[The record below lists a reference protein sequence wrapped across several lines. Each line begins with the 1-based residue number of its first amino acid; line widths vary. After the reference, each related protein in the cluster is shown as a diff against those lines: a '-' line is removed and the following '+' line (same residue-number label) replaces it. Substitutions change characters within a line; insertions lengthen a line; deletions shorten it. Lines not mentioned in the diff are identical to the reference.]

1 MRCPPA
7 PKALI
12 TMNILNPF
20 ESSDRSSN
28 NSHGFLQSPIDWI
41 GEMKADSTAKQ
52 SGGMKL
58 PLIGEL
64 SVPPLPGFGSEFP
77 GLFGSS
83 VSEKTGS
90 DSGIPGI
97 GKLPLPGLN
106 MELPKLP
113 IPGQP
118 RLPVPELPK
127 LPVPE
132 LPKPPVPE
140 LPRMPVPGMNMEL
153 PQPPVP
159 GMNTESM
166 GLPFPDLAG
175 LGDRAM
181 MPGADF
187 GLPNLNNL
195 INDTAGGGIPDLPGL
210 QLFDGMSTAGGL
222 RSGFGR
228 SVSTGNNLRSN
239 YSENDI
245 WSPQGN
251 NWSVGDDARSDY
263 NEDDIWAPTEAPWSL
278 GDQNVW
284 SDYEPF
290 SGRTNLGGNDSAG
303 RFPIPDSGLRTV
315 DDAGLNRSAMTG
327 DSTRGTAADAV
338 ASIGDADLRQVLK
351 AIEPLL
357 RSLEQMFA
365 MIAQQFAAMN
375 NGAAGGGAGEG
386 SNSGGSSRGSSRGNN
401 SDRWTG
407 GNTWGDSAGAGSDN
421 RDGWQYNAPARGH
434 HCDNTSRHRN
444 SDGSAVQPGKDG
456 SNEQTNSASKDNE
469 HRETSKDDIEQ
480 RRRDFEKEYNDRK
493 AGTTTGGGAGDGGT
507 AKPGSDKP
515 KSPEPDNDSKDSSG
529 IKDSG
534 KDANSPNKR
543 YADTGV
549 ERGRTLF
556 RDDFNGKLGEEP
568 NREVFDTEHIGADG
582 KTRQRGD
589 SIQEKGIISENNT
602 VMDGNGH
609 LQLFAK
615 KEQTWDPVAKEY
627 VPYTKGSYHTSDGMN
642 FKLDDHPDG
651 VVIEVR
657 AKHPTAPGAKFNAL
671 WIMTRDWTAKQGEKP
686 GSTVEYDAAEGGGAD
701 IAIHWPYKDA
711 NGETKVKHPGGFH
724 PKDVDFEDGQFH
736 TYTVAITKNPET
748 GRGDVTQYIDGK
760 KEYSAKKIFPSDK
773 ALHIKASMEVSPK
786 WTGKTLTSEG
796 GMNSD
801 AAGIIDYVDVSELKK
816 KGA

>member
-1 MRCPPA
+1 MRCPPE

-41 GEMKADSTAKQ
+41 GEMKADSTSKQ
-52 SGGMKL
+52 SGGMQL
-58 PLIGEL
+58 PLVGEL
-64 SVPPLPGFGSEFP
+64 SVPPLPGFGSEFS

-83 VSEKTGS
+83 NSEKTGS
-90 DSGIPGI
+90 DSGLPGL
-97 GKLPLPGLN
+97 GKLPLPGMN
-106 MELPKLP
+106 GELPKLP
-113 IPGQP
+113 LPGMNG
-118 RLPVPELPK
+118 ELPK
-127 LPVPE
+127 LPLPGMNGE
-132 LPKPPVPE
+132 LPKLPLPGMNGDVPR
-140 LPRMPVPGMNMEL
+140 LPLPGMNME
-153 PQPPVP
+153 
-159 GMNTESM
+159 
-166 GLPFPDLAG
+166 
-175 LGDRAM
+175 
-181 MPGADF
+181 
-187 GLPNLNNL
+187 
-195 INDTAGGGIPDLPGL
+195 LPGL
-210 QLFDGMSTAGGL
+210 QLFDGPST
-222 RSGFGR
+222 
-228 SVSTGNNLRSN
+228 
-239 YSENDI
+239 
-245 WSPQGN
+245 
-251 NWSVGDDARSDY
+251 SDV
-263 NEDDIWAPTEAPWSL
+263 WAPTEAPWSL
-278 GDQNVW
+278 GDQDVW

-290 SGRTNLGGNDSAG
+290 PGRTNLGGDNSAG
-303 RFPIPDSGLRTV
+303 RFPKSEYEMR
-315 DDAGLNRSAMTG
+315 A
-327 DSTRGTAADAV
+327 AADRDLGRSSAGSDLTGGAATDAV
-338 ASIGDADLRQVLK
+338 SSIGDADLRQVLK

-357 RSLEQMFA
+357 RSLEHMFA
-365 MIAQQFAAMN
+365 LIAQQFAAMN
-375 NGAAGGGAGEG
+375 NGATGGGAG
-386 SNSGGSSRGSSRGNN
+386 SGFSDGGGSRGSS
-401 SDRWTG
+401 G
-407 GNTWGDSAGAGSDN
+407 GNSSGRWSGGNSWGDSAGAGRDN
-421 RDGWQYNAPARGH
+421 RDGWQHNAPEGEH
-434 HCDNTSRHRN
+434 HCDNANRHRG
-444 SDGSAVQPGKDG
+444 SDGTSVQPGKDG
-456 SNEQTNSASKDNE
+456 SADSSNSGSKGTE
-469 HRETSKDDIEQ
+469 PRETSSDDIEQ
-480 RRRDFEKEYNDRK
+480 RRKQFEKEYNDRK
-493 AGTTTGGGAGDGGT
+493 AGTTSGGGTSDGGT
-507 AKPGSDKP
+507 TKPGGDNS

-534 KDANSPNKR
+534 KDADSPNKR

-568 NREVFDTEHIGADG
+568 NRKVFDTEHIGADG

-589 SIQEKGIISENNT
+589 SIQEKGIISEDNT
-602 VMDGNGH
+602 VMDGKGH

-642 FKLDDHPDG
+642 FTLDDHPDG

-711 NGETKVKHPGGFH
+711 NGDTKVKHPGGFH

-748 GRGDVTQYIDGK
+748 GRGDVTEYIDGK
-760 KEYSAKKIFPSDK
+760 KEYSAKSIFPNDK
-773 ALHIKASMEVSPK
+773 PLHIKASMEVSPK
-786 WTGKTLTSEG
+786 WTGKTLTSAG

>member
-1 MRCPPA
+1 
-7 PKALI
+7 
-12 TMNILNPF
+12 MNILNPF

-58 PLIGEL
+58 PFIGEL

-83 VSEKTGS
+83 SSEKTGS
-90 DSGIPGI
+90 DRGIPGL
-97 GKLPLPGLN
+97 GKLPLPGLD

-113 IPGQP
+113 VPGQP

-127 LPVPE
+127 LPVPGFNVE
-132 LPKPPVPE
+132 L
-140 LPRMPVPGMNMEL
+140 
-153 PQPPVP
+153 
-159 GMNTESM
+159 
-166 GLPFPDLAG
+166 
-175 LGDRAM
+175 
-181 MPGADF
+181 
-187 GLPNLNNL
+187 
-195 INDTAGGGIPDLPGL
+195 PDLPGL

-228 SVSTGNNLRSN
+228 NVSAGDNLRSR

-251 NWSVGDDARSDY
+251 SWSVGDDTGRSDY
-263 NEDDIWAPTEAPWSL
+263 NEDDVWAPTEAPWSL

-303 RFPIPDSGLRTV
+303 RFPLPESGLRTFG
-315 DDAGLNRSAMTG
+315 DAGLNRSAMAA
-327 DSTRGTAADAV
+327 DSTRGMAADAV
-338 ASIGDADLRQVLK
+338 GSIGDADLRQVLK
-351 AIEPLL
+351 AVEPLL

-386 SNSGGSSRGSSRGNN
+386 SNSGSGSRGSSRGNN

-407 GNTWGDSAGAGSDN
+407 GNTWGDSAGAGRDN
-421 RDGWQYNAPARGH
+421 REGWQYNAPGGEH

-444 SDGSAVQPGKDG
+444 SNGTSVQPGKDG
-456 SNEQTNSASKDNE
+456 SNDGANSGSKGNE
-469 HRETSKDDIEQ
+469 PRETSSDDIEQ
-480 RRRDFEKEYNDRK
+480 RRKNFEKEYNDRK
-493 AGTTTGGGAGDGGT
+493 AGTAFGGAAGDEGT

-515 KSPEPDNDSKDSSG
+515 KYPEPDNDSNDSSG

-534 KDANSPNKR
+534 KDADSLNKR

-568 NREVFDTEHIGADG
+568 NRKVFDTEHIGADG

-602 VMDGNGH
+602 VMDGDGH

-627 VPYTKGSYHTSDGMN
+627 VPYTKGSYHTSDGMS

-760 KEYSAKKIFPSDK
+760 KEYSAKSIFPNDK
-773 ALHIKASMEVSPK
+773 PLHIKASMEVSPK